1 MKKSVVILIAVI
13 YVAAIAVVS
22 FFGLQFKVFDEVVP
36 VSSVEITNKGLKDN
50 NGTPYAVIT
59 LGKDGTAQFLIE
71 YKVSPDNATDRD
83 VRFAY
88 DTTNQY
94 VSIDEK
100 GLVTITGP
108 TYIKISV
115 IATDGTNA
123 QADII
128 LLAKL
133 PS

>member
-1 MKKSVVILIAVI
+1 MKKRIALLTLLIL
-13 YVAAIAVVS
+13 
-22 FFGLQFKVFDEVVP
+22 VFALVFTSCNSPQEVVP

-71 YKVSPDNATDRD
+71 YKVSPDNATDRG

-100 GLVTITGP
+100 GLVTISGP
-108 TYIKISV
+108 TYVKISV